1 MVIGCDKDTDNF
13 GVTPKHIVK
22 DKKSGRTPGFGEKL
36 QDLRC
41 LKSVSDSKI
50 GTGQHVSLQGDN
62 TILLLEGRASVD
74 EVVMCG
80 RVLASHPC
88 SEPHREMAVST
99 KRPINGKAVHRF
111 CLLHVW
117 QLWVFWPG
125 TLDLWKTAEATRGQ
139 QSLCHKQKSSHRN
152 GAWDSRGWGLPVWE
166 DSSSRCWKWHDKNG
180 IDDQL
185 TITPSKRAVYSFS
198 EEK

>member
-1 MVIGCDKDTDNF
+1 MVIGCDKDIDNF

-62 TILLLEGRASVD
+62 TILLLEGRAGVD

-80 RVLASHPC
+80 TVLTSHPC

-99 KRPINGKAVHRF
+99 KRTIKNGKAVHRF
-111 CLLHVW
+111 CLLHV
-117 QLWVFWPG
+117 
-125 TLDLWKTAEATRGQ
+125 
-139 QSLCHKQKSSHRN
+139 
-152 GAWDSRGWGLPVWE
+152 
-166 DSSSRCWKWHDKNG
+166 
-180 IDDQL
+180 
-185 TITPSKRAVYSFS
+185 
-198 EEK
+198 